1 MYFANDMT
9 MDGQLIYDRSKKG
22 YVLVGN
28 REKIVTSQD
37 VLTICKIFLES
48 GSLAKK
54 EMLKIVDNLVQC
66 CVPSDEQKKIMTLIA
81 NERFHYEEPE
91 HGRELQ
97 PMIWDFADAVYY
109 QKMVKVKYKKENLD
123 NVIEKT
129 ICPTGMLFKEGNFYL
144 TAYAVSEKNVSDL
157 MKNDPKTYRMD
168 FIMKCQL
175 LDEHFHLPYKKRY
188 EEEEFRKRV
197 DFHSANN

>member
-1 MYFANDMT
+1 MT

-157 MKNDPKTYRMD
+157 MKNDPQTYRMD
-168 FIMKCQL
+168 FIMKYQL
-175 LDEHFHLPYKKRY
+175 LDKHFHLPYKKRY

>member
-157 MKNDPKTYRMD
+157 MKNDPQTYRMD
-168 FIMKCQL
+168 FIMKYQL
-175 LDEHFHLPYKKRY
+175 LDKHFHLPYKKRY